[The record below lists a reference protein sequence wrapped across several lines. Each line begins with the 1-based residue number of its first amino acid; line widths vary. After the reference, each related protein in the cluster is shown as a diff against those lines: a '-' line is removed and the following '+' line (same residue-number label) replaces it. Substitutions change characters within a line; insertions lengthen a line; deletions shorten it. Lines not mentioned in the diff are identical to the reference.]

1 MLRYGMG
8 RMRAAILFLWVML
21 AGSAVAQ
28 PAPDAPLLAG
38 LAERDITPPVGYRL
52 DGYFNE
58 RLATGTKDPLRAKA
72 VVFAQGEAR
81 FALVVADLLGMPRS
95 MSNEVRT
102 RAAALTGIPADN
114 IAITATHSHTGP
126 LFAGERARVF
136 SEQAAA
142 KFGTDPLAA
151 VKYPEGL
158 RDKLVEVIADAH
170 ARLSPAAIELAR
182 TEEDRVSFNRR
193 FHMKDGT
200 VRFNPGVN
208 NPDIVR
214 PAGPID
220 PDLPFLLFTKDKK
233 PAGSLTAFALHADT
247 VGGTEYSAD
256 YAGQLAAELR
266 REFGD
271 GFTSIFG
278 LGTCGDINHIDVSG
292 ARRYDARLIG
302 QQLAVRILS
311 NRSRLPVEQPALA
324 VLTTR
329 LSLPLR
335 NVSED
340 QATLARSR
348 RDEVGGKALPFLE
361 QVGIVTTLDLLQR
374 GPTLEAEIQ
383 VFRLNR
389 DVAIVLLPGEVFVE
403 LGLSI
408 KRSSPFR
415 HTFVIE
421 LANDNP
427 AYIPTEKA
435 FKEGSYETVNSRI
448 VPGGGERLANAAIEL
463 LKQAAGR

>member
-1 MLRYGMG
+1 M
-8 RMRAAILFLWVML
+8 RMMAWLVALAIL
-21 AGSAVAQ
+21 GAVSQEA
-28 PAPDAPLLAG
+28 AFEVG
-38 LAERDITPPVGYRL
+38 LAEIDITPPAGYRM
-52 DGYFNE
+52 DGYFYE
-58 RLATGTKDPLRAKA
+58 RLNTGQRDPLKAKA
-72 VVFAQGEAR
+72 VVFRQGDTR
-81 FALVVADLLGMPRS
+81 GALVVCDLIGVPQTLT
-95 MSNEVRT
+95 NDVRA
-102 RAAALTGIPADN
+102 RASAQTGIPAGN

-126 LFAGERARVF
+126 LFAGERSRLF
-136 SEQAAA
+136 SERAAE
-142 KFGTDPLAA
+142 KFGKDPLAA
-151 VKYPEGL
+151 VKYPEML
-158 RDKLVEVIADAH
+158 RDRLVDVIVAASG
-170 ARLSPAAIELAR
+170 RVSPAAMELAR